1 MKAGRV
7 PAGGFRK
14 CIALAY
20 RPACGKTLLSVW
32 FDGCNAK
39 NAMVGVLVV
48 QKWVS
53 WGGIL
58 FQAGSQQV
66 SLLPVFSFTPASVGI
81 VLSSHGGGQALL
93 RAWEAQA
100 ACTEPLL
107 SPCMGL
113 CSGCPCCDSHQ
124 NLPDSSLE
132 FIFLYIT
139 YSNIICPSLFLI
151 SLPVL

>member
-1 MKAGRV
+1 MMKAGRV

-20 RPACGKTLLSVW
+20 RPACRKTLLSVW
-32 FDGCNAK
+32 LDACNAK

-81 VLSSHGGGQALL
+81 VLSSHGGPSHRPHCVHGKLRLPAQSHCSAPAWAYVQDVPAVTVTRIYLILHWNLFFYISLTVILYALL
-93 RAWEAQA
+93 Y
-100 ACTEPLL
+100 
-107 SPCMGL
+107 
-113 CSGCPCCDSHQ
+113 
-124 NLPDSSLE
+124 
-132 FIFLYIT
+132 F
-139 YSNIICPSLFLI
+139 
-151 SLPVL
+151 